1 MASTGIILG
10 DTNRLR
16 TSEVHHAVDDAEA
29 NGDLDRL
36 RVDVMHPEIVA
47 GEGLEPIHCILGKRS
62 PVVATT
68 VLLPFSTTVTGR
80 CCINRARSVD
90 VYAQRSR
97 GQPPIKSDS
106 RVTA

>member
-1 MASTGIILG
+1 MPGDRASC
-10 DTNRLR
+10 NSVR
-16 TSEVHHAVDDAEA
+16 
-29 NGDLDRL
+29 
-36 RVDVMHPEIVA
+36 
-47 GEGLEPIHCILGKRS
+47 
-62 PVVATT
+62 
-68 VLLPFSTTVTGR
+68 R

>member
-1 MASTGIILG
+1 MIPRLLG
-10 DTNRLR
+10 GVPCVVEG
-16 TSEVHHAVDDAEA
+16 S
-29 NGDLDRL
+29 DR
-36 RVDVMHPEIVA
+36 
-47 GEGLEPIHCILGKRS
+47 
-62 PVVATT
+62 
-68 VLLPFSTTVTGR
+68 R

>member
-1 MASTGIILG
+1 MLG
-10 DTNRLR
+10 DRAWCNSAR
-16 TSEVHHAVDDAEA
+16 
-29 NGDLDRL
+29 
-36 RVDVMHPEIVA
+36 
-47 GEGLEPIHCILGKRS
+47 
-62 PVVATT
+62 
-68 VLLPFSTTVTGR
+68 R

>member
-1 MASTGIILG
+1 MS
-10 DTNRLR
+10 
-16 TSEVHHAVDDAEA
+16 S
-29 NGDLDRL
+29 
-36 RVDVMHPEIVA
+36 PEITTT
-47 GEGLEPIHCILGKRS
+47 CRS
-62 PVVATT
+62 LFHAQTNW
-68 VLLPFSTTVTGR
+68 R

>member
-1 MASTGIILG
+1 MNHPVPPAS
-10 DTNRLR
+10 LR
-16 TSEVHHAVDDAEA
+16 SPFPDALRDALAAAFGERFSTSEAVRTHHGRDESPFDPELPDAVVFAQSADD
-29 NGDLDRL
+29 
-36 RVDVMHPEIVA
+36 
-47 GEGLEPIHCILGKRS
+47 
-62 PVVATT
+62 
-68 VLLPFSTTVTGR
+68 GR

>member
-1 MASTGIILG
+1 MY
-10 DTNRLR
+10 
-16 TSEVHHAVDDAEA
+16 
-29 NGDLDRL
+29 L
-36 RVDVMHPEIVA
+36 RV
-47 GEGLEPIHCILGKRS
+47 
-62 PVVATT
+62 
-68 VLLPFSTTVTGR
+68 STEQQELHRQGR

>member
-1 MASTGIILG
+1 MRLDILA
-10 DTNRLR
+10 L
-16 TSEVHHAVDDAEA
+16 HAGAV
-29 NGDLDRL
+29 R
-36 RVDVMHPEIVA
+36 
-47 GEGLEPIHCILGKRS
+47 
-62 PVVATT
+62 
-68 VLLPFSTTVTGR
+68 R

>member
-1 MASTGIILG
+1 MKPQRARYKSTLATSASNHIAAGSTPARHVAST
-10 DTNRLR
+10 R
-16 TSEVHHAVDDAEA
+16 
-29 NGDLDRL
+29 
-36 RVDVMHPEIVA
+36 
-47 GEGLEPIHCILGKRS
+47 
-62 PVVATT
+62 
-68 VLLPFSTTVTGR
+68 R

>member
-1 MASTGIILG
+1 MSQTLTY
-10 DTNRLR
+10 D
-16 TSEVHHAVDDAEA
+16 S
-29 NGDLDRL
+29 DR
-36 RVDVMHPEIVA
+36 
-47 GEGLEPIHCILGKRS
+47 
-62 PVVATT
+62 
-68 VLLPFSTTVTGR
+68 R